1 MREIQEVPGKVTIKT
16 AFRDYFKG
24 YFDFMGRSTRAGYW
38 WVMVIV
44 MLFLFIPGFILLG
57 QFLMAKVT
65 GQAGMVVAQSGHSL
79 GLGFSYLVVIIALAL
94 FIPTLALT
102 IRRYR
107 DAGLNGRGAVTL
119 WVLNGLASS
128 YSQQSRG
135 WAFISAVI
143 GLALLITA
151 LLKTNQ
157 LETDSDNP
165 LVTFFLRAK
174 VKEN

>member
-24 YFDFMGRSTRAGYW
+24 FFDFMGGSTRAGYW
-38 WVMVIV
+38 WVMGIII
-44 MLFLFIPGFILLG
+44 LILYIPLFILLG
-57 QFLMAKVT
+57 QLLITKGHV
-65 GQAGMVVAQSGHSL
+65 AGINPWIYL
-79 GLGFSYLVVIIALAL
+79 GIFAIIAVGI
-94 FIPTLALT
+94 FIPTLALS

>member
-38 WVMVIV
+38 WVMGIII
-44 MLFLFIPGFILLG
+44 LILYIPLFILLG
-57 QFLMAKVT
+57 QLLITKGHV
-65 GQAGMVVAQSGHSL
+65 AGINPWIYL
-79 GLGFSYLVVIIALAL
+79 GIFAIIAVGI
-94 FIPTLALT
+94 FIPTLALS

-174 VKEN
+174 VKEH

>member
-38 WVMVIV
+38 WVMGIII
-44 MLFLFIPGFILLG
+44 LILYIPLFILLG
-57 QFLMAKVT
+57 QLLITKGHV
-65 GQAGMVVAQSGHSL
+65 AGINPWIYL
-79 GLGFSYLVVIIALAL
+79 GIFAIIAVGI
-94 FIPTLALT
+94 FIPTLALS

-107 DAGLNGRGAVTL
+107 DVGLNGRGAVTL

>member
-38 WVMVIV
+38 WVMGIII
-44 MLFLFIPGFILLG
+44 LILYIPLFILLG
-57 QFLMAKVT
+57 QLLITKGHV
-65 GQAGMVVAQSGHSL
+65 AGINPWIYL
-79 GLGFSYLVVIIALAL
+79 GIFAIIAVGI
-94 FIPTLALT
+94 FIPTLALS

>member
-38 WVMVIV
+38 WVMGIIIVI
-44 MLFLFIPGFILLG
+44 LYIPLFILLG
-57 QFLMAKVT
+57 QLLITK
-65 GQAGMVVAQSGHSL
+65 GQVAGINPWIYL
-79 GLGFSYLVVIIALAL
+79 GIFAIIAVGI
-94 FIPTLALT
+94 FIPTLALS

-165 LVTFFLRAK
+165 LVTFFLRSK

>member
-24 YFDFMGRSTRAGYW
+24 YFDLMGRSTRAGYW
-38 WVMVIV
+38 WVMGIII
-44 MLFLFIPGFILLG
+44 LILYIPLFILLG
-57 QFLMAKVT
+57 QLLITKGHV
-65 GQAGMVVAQSGHSL
+65 AGINPWIYL
-79 GLGFSYLVVIIALAL
+79 GIFAIIAVGI
-94 FIPTLALT
+94 FIPTLALS

>member
-24 YFDFMGRSTRAGYW
+24 YFDFMGRGTRAGYW
-38 WVMVIV
+38 WVMGIII
-44 MLFLFIPGFILLG
+44 LILYIPLFILLG
-57 QFLMAKVT
+57 QLLITKGHV
-65 GQAGMVVAQSGHSL
+65 AGINPWIYL
-79 GLGFSYLVVIIALAL
+79 GIFAIIAVGI
-94 FIPTLALT
+94 FIPTLALS

-135 WAFISAVI
+135 WAFISAII

-174 VKEN
+174 VKEH

>member
-38 WVMVIV
+38 WVMGIII
-44 MLFLFIPGFILLG
+44 LILYIPLFILLG
-57 QFLMAKVT
+57 QLLITK
-65 GQAGMVVAQSGHSL
+65 GHVVGINPWIYL
-79 GLGFSYLVVIIALAL
+79 GIFAIIAVGI
-94 FIPTLALT
+94 FIPTLALS

>member
-38 WVMVIV
+38 WVMGVII
-44 MLFLFIPGFILLG
+44 LILYIPLFILLG
-57 QFLMAKVT
+57 QLLITKGHV
-65 GQAGMVVAQSGHSL
+65 AGINPWIYL
-79 GLGFSYLVVIIALAL
+79 GIFAIIAVGI
-94 FIPTLALT
+94 FIPTLALS

-107 DAGLNGRGAVTL
+107 DVGLNGRGAVTL

>member
-1 MREIQEVPGKVTIKT
+1 
-16 AFRDYFKG
+16 
-24 YFDFMGRSTRAGYW
+24 MGIIILILY
-38 WVMVIV
+38 
-44 MLFLFIPGFILLG
+44 IPLFILLG
-57 QFLMAKVT
+57 QLLITKGHV
-65 GQAGMVVAQSGHSL
+65 AGINPWIYL
-79 GLGFSYLVVIIALAL
+79 GIFAIIAVGI
-94 FIPTLALT
+94 FIPTLALS

>member
-38 WVMVIV
+38 WVMGIIILV
-44 MLFLFIPGFILLG
+44 LYIPLFILLG
-57 QFLMAKVT
+57 QLLITK
-65 GQAGMVVAQSGHSL
+65 GQVVGINPWIYL
-79 GLGFSYLVVIIALAL
+79 GIFAIIAVGI
-94 FIPTLALT
+94 FIPTLALS

-119 WVLNGLASS
+119 WIINGLASS

-157 LETDSDNP
+157 LETNSDNP

-174 VKEN
+174 VEKD

>member
-38 WVMVIV
+38 WVMGIII
-44 MLFLFIPGFILLG
+44 LILYIPLFILLG
-57 QFLMAKVT
+57 QLLITKGHV
-65 GQAGMVVAQSGHSL
+65 AGINPWIYL
-79 GLGFSYLVVIIALAL
+79 GIFAIIAVGI
-94 FIPTLALT
+94 FIPTLALS

-165 LVTFFLRAK
+165 LVTFFLRVK
-174 VKEN
+174 VKKD

>member
-38 WVMVIV
+38 WVMGIII
-44 MLFLFIPGFILLG
+44 LILYIPLFILLG
-57 QFLMAKVT
+57 QLLITKGHV
-65 GQAGMVVAQSGHSL
+65 AGINPWIYL
-79 GLGFSYLVVIIALAL
+79 GIFAIIAVGI
-94 FIPTLALT
+94 FIPTLALS

-165 LVTFFLRAK
+165 LVTFFLRAR

>member
-24 YFDFMGRSTRAGYW
+24 YFDFMGRGTRAGYW
-38 WVMVIV
+38 WVMGIIIVI
-44 MLFLFIPGFILLG
+44 LYIPLFILLG
-57 QFLMAKVT
+57 QLLITK
-65 GQAGMVVAQSGHSL
+65 GQVAGINPWIYL
-79 GLGFSYLVVIIALAL
+79 GIFAIIAVGI
-94 FIPTLALT
+94 FIPTLALS

-135 WAFISAVI
+135 WAFISAII

-174 VKEN
+174 VKEH

>member
-38 WVMVIV
+38 WVMGIII
-44 MLFLFIPGFILLG
+44 LILYIPLFILLG
-57 QFLMAKVT
+57 QLLITKGHV
-65 GQAGMVVAQSGHSL
+65 AGINPWIYL
-79 GLGFSYLVVIIALAL
+79 GIFAIIAVGI
-94 FIPTLALT
+94 FIPTPALS

-165 LVTFFLRAK
+165 LVTFFLRVK
-174 VKEN
+174 VKKD

>member
-38 WVMVIV
+38 WVMIIV

-57 QFLMAKVT
+57 QFLIAKVP
-65 GQAGMVVAQSGHSL
+65 GQAGTVVAQSGQL
-79 GLGFSYLVVIIALAL
+79 GLGFSYLVVIIALVL

-143 GLALLITA
+143 GLTLLITA

-174 VKEN
+174 VEKD

>member
-38 WVMVIV
+38 WVMGIII
-44 MLFLFIPGFILLG
+44 LILYIPLFILLG
-57 QFLMAKVT
+57 QLLITKGHV
-65 GQAGMVVAQSGHSL
+65 AGINPWIYL
-79 GLGFSYLVVIIALAL
+79 GIFAIIAVGI
-94 FIPTLALT
+94 FIPTLALS

-135 WAFISAVI
+135 WAFISAII

-165 LVTFFLRAK
+165 LVTFFLRAE

>member
-38 WVMVIV
+38 WVMGIIIVI
-44 MLFLFIPGFILLG
+44 LYIPLFILLG
-57 QFLMAKVT
+57 QLLITK
-65 GQAGMVVAQSGHSL
+65 GQVAGINPWIYL
-79 GLGFSYLVVIIALAL
+79 GIFAIIAVGI
-94 FIPTLALT
+94 FIPTLALS

-135 WAFISAVI
+135 WAFVSAVI

-174 VKEN
+174 VKEH

>member
-38 WVMVIV
+38 WVMGIII
-44 MLFLFIPGFILLG
+44 LILYIPLFILLG
-57 QFLMAKVT
+57 QLLITKGHV
-65 GQAGMVVAQSGHSL
+65 AGINPWIYL
-79 GLGFSYLVVIIALAL
+79 GIFAIIAVGI
-94 FIPTLALT
+94 FIPTLALS

-107 DAGLNGRGAVTL
+107 DAGLNGRGAVTS

>member
-38 WVMVIV
+38 WVMGIII
-44 MLFLFIPGFILLG
+44 LILYIPLFILLG
-57 QFLMAKVT
+57 QLLITKGHV
-65 GQAGMVVAQSGHSL
+65 AGINPWIYL
-79 GLGFSYLVVIIALAL
+79 GIFAIIAVGI
-94 FIPTLALT
+94 FIPTLALS

-143 GLALLITA
+143 GLALLITV

>member
-1 MREIQEVPGKVTIKT
+1 MCEIQEVPGKVTIKT

-38 WVMVIV
+38 WVMGIII
-44 MLFLFIPGFILLG
+44 LILYIPLFILLG
-57 QFLMAKVT
+57 QLLITKGHV
-65 GQAGMVVAQSGHSL
+65 AGINPWIYL
-79 GLGFSYLVVIIALAL
+79 GIFAIIAVGI
-94 FIPTLALT
+94 FIPTLALS

>member
-38 WVMVIV
+38 WVMGIII
-44 MLFLFIPGFILLG
+44 LILYIPLFILLG
-57 QFLMAKVT
+57 QLLITKGHV
-65 GQAGMVVAQSGHSL
+65 AGINHWIYL
-79 GLGFSYLVVIIALAL
+79 GIFAIIAVGI
-94 FIPTLALT
+94 FIPTLALS

>member
-38 WVMVIV
+38 WVMGIII
-44 MLFLFIPGFILLG
+44 LILYIPLFILLG
-57 QFLMAKVT
+57 QLLITKGHV
-65 GQAGMVVAQSGHSL
+65 AGINPWIYL
-79 GLGFSYLVVIIALAL
+79 GIFAIIAVGI
-94 FIPTLALT
+94 FIPTLALS

-135 WAFISAVI
+135 WAFISAII

>member
-24 YFDFMGRSTRAGYW
+24 YFDFMGRSTRPGYW
-38 WVMVIV
+38 WVMGIII
-44 MLFLFIPGFILLG
+44 LILYIPLFILLG
-57 QFLMAKVT
+57 QLLITKGHV
-65 GQAGMVVAQSGHSL
+65 AGINPWIYL
-79 GLGFSYLVVIIALAL
+79 GIFAIIAVGI
-94 FIPTLALT
+94 FIPTLALS

-143 GLALLITA
+143 GLALLITV

>member
-38 WVMVIV
+38 WVMIIV

-57 QFLMAKVT
+57 QFLMAKVA
-65 GQAGMVVAQSGHSL
+65 GQVGTAVAQSGQL

-119 WVLNGLASS
+119 WIINGLASS

-157 LETDSDNP
+157 LETNSDNP

-174 VKEN
+174 VKKD

>member
-38 WVMVIV
+38 WVMGIIIVI
-44 MLFLFIPGFILLG
+44 LYIPLFILLG
-57 QFLMAKVT
+57 QLLITK
-65 GQAGMVVAQSGHSL
+65 GQVAGINPWIYL
-79 GLGFSYLVVIIALAL
+79 GIFAIIAVGI
-94 FIPTLALT
+94 FIPTLALS

-135 WAFISAVI
+135 WAFISAII

-174 VKEN
+174 VKEH

>member
-24 YFDFMGRSTRAGYW
+24 YFDFMGRSTRASYW
-38 WVMVIV
+38 WVMGIIIVI
-44 MLFLFIPGFILLG
+44 LYIPLFILLG
-57 QFLMAKVT
+57 QLLITK
-65 GQAGMVVAQSGHSL
+65 GQVAGINPWIYL
-79 GLGFSYLVVIIALAL
+79 GIFAIIAVGI
-94 FIPTLALT
+94 FIPTLALS

>member
-38 WVMVIV
+38 WVMGIII
-44 MLFLFIPGFILLG
+44 LILYIPLFILLG
-57 QFLMAKVT
+57 QLLITKGHV
-65 GQAGMVVAQSGHSL
+65 AGINPWIYL
-79 GLGFSYLVVIIALAL
+79 GIFAIIAVGI
-94 FIPTLALT
+94 FIPTLALS

-135 WAFISAVI
+135 WAFISAVT

-165 LVTFFLRAK
+165 LVTFFLRVK
-174 VKEN
+174 VKKD

>member
-38 WVMVIV
+38 WVMGIIILV
-44 MLFLFIPGFILLG
+44 LYIPLFILLG
-57 QFLMAKVT
+57 QLLITK
-65 GQAGMVVAQSGHSL
+65 GQVAGINPWIYL
-79 GLGFSYLVVIIALAL
+79 GIFAIIAVGI
-94 FIPTLALT
+94 FIPTLALS

-143 GLALLITA
+143 GLTLLITA

>member
-24 YFDFMGRSTRAGYW
+24 YFDFMGRGTRAGYW
-38 WVMVIV
+38 WVMGIIIVI
-44 MLFLFIPGFILLG
+44 LYIPLFILLG
-57 QFLMAKVT
+57 QLLITK
-65 GQAGMVVAQSGHSL
+65 GQVAGINPWIYL
-79 GLGFSYLVVIIALAL
+79 GIFAIIAVGI
-94 FIPTLALT
+94 FIPTLALS

-135 WAFISAVI
+135 WAFISAII

>member
-1 MREIQEVPGKVTIKT
+1 MREIQEVPGKVTIKI

-38 WVMVIV
+38 WVMGIII
-44 MLFLFIPGFILLG
+44 LILYIPLFILLG
-57 QFLMAKVT
+57 QLLITKGHV
-65 GQAGMVVAQSGHSL
+65 AGINPWIYL
-79 GLGFSYLVVIIALAL
+79 GIFAIIAVGI
-94 FIPTLALT
+94 FIPTLALS

>member
-38 WVMVIV
+38 WVMGIIIVI
-44 MLFLFIPGFILLG
+44 LYIPLFILLG
-57 QFLMAKVT
+57 QLLITK
-65 GQAGMVVAQSGHSL
+65 GQVAGINPWIYL
-79 GLGFSYLVVIIALAL
+79 GIFAIIAVGI
-94 FIPTLALT
+94 FIPTLALS

>member
-38 WVMVIV
+38 WVMGIII
-44 MLFLFIPGFILLG
+44 LILYIPLFILLG
-57 QFLMAKVT
+57 QLLITKGHV
-65 GQAGMVVAQSGHSL
+65 AGINPWIYL
-79 GLGFSYLVVIIALAL
+79 GIFAIIAVGI
-94 FIPTLALT
+94 FIPTLALS

-174 VKEN
+174 VKKD

>member
-24 YFDFMGRSTRAGYW
+24 YFDFMGRGTRAGYW
-38 WVMVIV
+38 WVMGTIIVI
-44 MLFLFIPGFILLG
+44 LYIPLFILLG
-57 QFLMAKVT
+57 QLLITK
-65 GQAGMVVAQSGHSL
+65 GQVAGINPWIYL
-79 GLGFSYLVVIIALAL
+79 GIFAIIAVGI
-94 FIPTLALT
+94 FIPTLALS

-135 WAFISAVI
+135 WAFISAII